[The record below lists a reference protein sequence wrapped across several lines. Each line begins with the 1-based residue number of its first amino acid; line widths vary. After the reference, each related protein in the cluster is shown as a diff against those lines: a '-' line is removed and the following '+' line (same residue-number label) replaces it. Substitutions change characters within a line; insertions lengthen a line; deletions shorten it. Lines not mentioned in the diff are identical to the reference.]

1 MKKLLAILPMLAIAG
16 LVLFG
21 ADQVKEEP
29 KQEAQASVVL
39 CMDLDPGGG
48 W

>member
-1 MKKLLAILPMLAIAG
+1 MKKLLAILPMLAIMG
-16 LVLFG
+16 LAFFG
-21 ADQVKEEP
+21 YDCVKEEP
-29 KQEAQASVVL
+29 KQEAQANIVV